1 MKPILLHT
9 EQLTVGYRK
18 KALIP
23 DITFSVQAGQILTL
37 MLESRNFLQ
46 SPIAILQNPCPF

>member
-37 MLESRNFLQ
+37 IGANGVGKST
-46 SPIAILQNPCPF
+46 ILKDRKSVV

>member
-23 DITFSVQAGQILTL
+23 DITFPFKLGKFSRS
-37 MLESRNFLQ
+37 LEQMALENRPS
-46 SPIAILQNPCPF
+46 